1 MATVKVTLSPQ
12 QFRSKV
18 WVDWCPGCGNFG
30 ILAAESQAF
39 AELGLDPKRVVVV
52 SGIGCSG
59 KIPHFLNVEGVHT
72 LHGRAIPYAMGVKL
86 ADPGLEVVVNGGDG
100 DLLGIGVGHFVSAGR
115 YNVDMTIILHNN
127 GVYGLTKGQA
137 SPTLPRNVKTKALPK
152 PNIKDALNPI
162 VLALASGY
170 TFVARSYAYD
180 TRHLKEVIKAAIRH
194 RGLALVDVLQ
204 PCPTYNDINTKEWY
218 EKRIRKLEDE
228 KWDPVVK
235 DPKEADEKLVKA
247 IERARKPMDEEI
259 PIGIFYQNEFVPTY
273 GERVASRISNYFEL
287 PPAKQIIEHDG
298 ESLTLID
305 KILEKRRVV

>member
-12 QFRSKV
+12 DYRSKV

-30 ILAAESQAF
+30 ILAAETQAF
-39 AELGLDPKRVVVV
+39 AELGLNPRETVVV

-59 KIPHFLNVEGVHT
+59 KTPHFMNVEGVHT
-72 LHGRAIPYAMGVKL
+72 LHGRSIPYAMGIKL
-86 ADPGLEVVVNGGDG
+86 ANPNLTVVVNGGDG

-115 YNVDMTIILHNN
+115 YNVDLTIILHDN

-152 PNIKDALNPI
+152 PNIKDAVNPI

-170 TFVARSYAYD
+170 TFVARAYAYD
-180 TRHLKEVIKAAIRH
+180 TRHLKEVIKEAIRH
-194 RGLALVDVLQ
+194 KGTALVDVLQ

-218 EKRIRKLEDE
+218 DKRIYKLENE
-228 KWDPVVK
+228 KWDPKVK
-235 DPKEADEKLVKA
+235 DPKEVEEKLVKA
-247 IERARKPMDEEI
+247 IEKAREPMDEKI
-259 PIGIFYQNEFVPTY
+259 PIGIFYQNELEPTY
-273 GERVASRISNYFEL
+273 TDRLASRISNYLEL
-287 PPAKQIIEHDG
+287 PPAKQIIDYNG

-305 KILEKRRVV
+305 KILEKRRVI

>member
-1 MATVKVTLSPQ
+1 
-12 QFRSKV
+12 
-18 WVDWCPGCGNFG
+18 
-30 ILAAESQAF
+30 
-39 AELGLDPKRVVVV
+39 
-52 SGIGCSG
+52 
-59 KIPHFLNVEGVHT
+59 

-194 RGLALVDVLQ
+194 KGLALVDVLQ

-235 DPKEADEKLVKA
+235 DPKEADEKKFRAMEKA
-247 IERARKPMDEEI
+247 NEWGDRIYV
-259 PIGIFYQNEFVPTY
+259 GIFYQNEHVPTY
-273 GERVASRISNYFEL
+273 EERMLSRISNYLEL
-287 PPAKQIIEHDG
+287 PPAKQAIEADG
-298 ESLTLID
+298 YSLTVID
-305 KILEKRRVV
+305 SILEKRRVV